1 QYLERIEKRVLLISS
16 KAGREESV
24 LKQVREAFQIILQF
38 REATDAFYNYT
49 LAEASRRDSERD
61 GYRGVFTTED
71 GERATAE
78 SLPRILRR
86 VEQYSRSFSDLAMS
100 IVVALNTHS
109 DYECRFL
116 GVRLSFS
123 DFYRLKR
130 ERQLAAVNGA

>member
-1 QYLERIEKRVLLISS
+1 MFTVNPSDD
-16 KAGREESV
+16 
-24 LKQVREAFQIILQF
+24 
-38 REATDAFYNYT
+38 DAARFM
-49 LAEASRRDSERD
+49 RD
-61 GYRGVFTTED
+61 GN
-71 GERATAE
+71 E

-86 VEQYSRSFSDLAMS
+86 VEQYSRTFSDLAMS

-130 ERQLAAVNGA
+130 ERQLAVTNGA

>member
-1 QYLERIEKRVLLISS
+1 M
-16 KAGREESV
+16 
-24 LKQVREAFQIILQF
+24 
-38 REATDAFYNYT
+38 
-49 LAEASRRDSERD
+49 RD
-61 GYRGVFTTED
+61 GN
-71 GERATAE
+71 E

-86 VEQYSRSFSDLAMS
+86 AEQYSRTFSDLAMS

-130 ERQLAAVNGA
+130 ERQLAVTNGA